1 MELEV
6 VLKWMELFNEK
17 VQAEK
22 VKLTELDTP
31 IGDADHGN
39 NMSRGMKAVMEGLE
53 TDQPETAADALKVVA
68 KNLLSKVGGSAGP
81 LYGSAILALAK
92 GVQNEAELAESMND
106 GLEAIKKR
114 GKSTEGE
121 KTMIDTW
128 SPVVKALKE
137 GALTS
142 EVIQDAVENTKDMK
156 ATKGRASYVGER
168 SIGHIDPGAY
178 SSGLLF
184 EAFIEAGG
192 IE

>member
-39 NMSRGMKAVMEGLE
+39 NMSRGMKAVMEGIE

-137 GALTS
+137 RTLTS
-142 EVIQDAVENTKDMK
+142 KVIQDAVENTKDMK

-178 SSGLLF
+178 SSGL
-184 EAFIEAGG
+184 
-192 IE
+192 

>member
-1 MELEV
+1 MELDV
-6 VLKWMELFNEK
+6 VLKWMALFNDK
-17 VQAEK
+17 VQNEK

-39 NMSRGMKAVMEGLE
+39 NMSRGMKAVTEALSN
-53 TDQPETAADALKVVA
+53 DKPESAPEALKIVA
-68 KNLLSKVGGSAGP
+68 KSLISKVGGSAGP
-81 LYGSAILALAK
+81 LYGSAILGIAKAEQNNADLGEALT
-92 GVQNEAELAESMND
+92 D

-128 SPVVKALKE
+128 APVAKAAKAGNLS
-137 GALTS
+137 S
-142 EVIQDAVENTKDMK
+142 EVIQDAVMSTKDMK

-184 EAFIEAGG
+184 EALIEAGG
-192 IE
+192 IA